1 LLQDKVLGDNDI
13 LNNKRILVVD
23 DNRINQIVTK
33 KILENH
39 GMLCGIAENGNAAI
53 EKLQSETFDLVL
65 MDINMPGKD
74 GIETTKEIRKF
85 DKSTP
90 IVALTAIEVEEM
102 RNRIETSG
110 MNDIIVKPYDTD
122 KFLKIILKNL
132 NTENSVY
139 PFENVSMQPKH

>member
-1 LLQDKVLGDNDI
+1 
-13 LNNKRILVVD
+13 
-23 DNRINQIVTK
+23 
-33 KILENH
+33 
-39 GMLCGIAENGNAAI
+39 
-53 EKLQSETFDLVL
+53 

-85 DKSTP
+85 DTSTP

-102 RNRIETSG
+102 RNKIEASG

-132 NTENSVY
+132 SQEEDSVY
-139 PFENVSMQPKH
+139 SSEKFSVS